1 MNLFSSKKDDKSE
14 SYLVCKPFNYGWIE
28 KRLSSQELDY
38 VWRCIENKKG
48 DYRQHLAGNIT
59 GSYELLDRGD
69 WFYTNTLSPLCIQYA
84 NQFHNLA
91 EEITFDGK
99 LKNRRH
105 PYLMAHWWVNY
116 QYQHE
121 FNPIHLHGSIYS
133 FVIWMKI
140 PFSYKEQCKKEFV
153 STSNNK
159 TVASFQFIYND
170 ILGKLTTHQIG
181 LEPED
186 EGRMLFFPSLLQHQ
200 VYPFYDCD
208 EPRISVSGNIGLNYN
223 KVV

>member
-1 MNLFSSKKDDKSE
+1 MNLFSSKKDDKSDG
-14 SYLVCKPFNYGWIE
+14 YFVCKPFNHGWID

-38 VWRCIENKKG
+38 VWRCIENKKN
-48 DYRQHLAGNIT
+48 DYRNRLAGNIT

-69 WFYTNTLSPLCIQYA
+69 WFFHNTLLPLCYEYA
-84 NQFHNLA
+84 KRFRNLGD
-91 EEITFDGK
+91 EESFTP
-99 LKNRRH
+99 NTH
-105 PYLMAHWWVNY
+105 PYYMPHWWVNY

-121 FNPIHLHGSIYS
+121 FNPIHLHHSIYS

-153 STSNNK
+153 SVSNNK

-170 ILGKLTTHQIG
+170 ILGKMRTHQIG

-186 EGRMLFFPSLLQHQ
+186 EGRILFFPSSLQHQ

-208 EPRISVSGNIGLNYN
+208 DPRISVSGNISLNYD
-223 KVV
+223 KVI

>member
-14 SYLVCKPFNYGWIE
+14 SYLVCKPFNHGWIE
-28 KRLSSQELDY
+28 KRLSSKELDY

-48 DYRQHLAGNIT
+48 DYREHLAGNIT

-69 WFYTNTLSPLCIQYA
+69 WFYTNTINPLCIEYA
-84 NQFHNLA
+84 KSFSNLGV
-91 EEITFDGK
+91 DGSG
-99 LKNRRH
+99 RRH
-105 PYLMAHWWVNY
+105 PYHMNQWWVNY

-121 FNPIHLHGSIYS
+121 FNPIHFHSSTYS

-140 PFSYKEQCKKEFV
+140 PVSYKEQCKKEIV
-153 STSNNK
+153 NASNNK

-186 EGRMLFFPSLLQHQ
+186 EGRMLFFPSTLQHQ

-208 EPRISVSGNIGLNYN
+208 EPRISVSGNVGLNHN
-223 KVV
+223 RVV

>member
-1 MNLFSSKKDDKSE
+1 MFSLKKDDKSE
-14 SYLVCKPFNYGWIE
+14 NYLVCKPFNHGWIE

-48 DYRQHLAGNIT
+48 DYRSNLAGNIT
-59 GSYELLDRGD
+59 GSYELRDIGD
-69 WFYTNTLSPLCIQYA
+69 WFYTNTISPLCIQYA
-84 NQFHNLA
+84 KQFHNLA

-99 LKNRRH
+99 LTNRRH
-105 PYLMAHWWVNY
+105 PFRMSHWWVNY

-133 FVIWMKI
+133 YVIWMKI
-140 PFSYKEQCKKEFV
+140 PYSYKEQCTKEFV
-153 STSNNK
+153 SASNNK
-159 TVASFQFIYND
+159 TVSSFQFLYND
-170 ILGKLTTHQIG
+170 ILGQLRTHVIN

-186 EGRMLFFPSLLQHQ
+186 EGRMLFFPSTLQHQ

-208 EPRISVSGNIGLNYN
+208 EPRISVSGNVGLNHN
-223 KVV
+223 RVV

>member
-14 SYLVCKPFNYGWIE
+14 SYLVCKPFNHGWIE
-28 KRLSSQELDY
+28 KRLSSKELDY

-48 DYRQHLAGNIT
+48 DYREHLAGNIT

-84 NQFHNLA
+84 KSFSNLGV
-91 EEITFDGK
+91 DGSG
-99 LKNRRH
+99 RRH
-105 PYLMAHWWVNY
+105 PYRMAHWWVNY
-116 QYQHE
+116 QYKHE
-121 FNPIHLHGSIYS
+121 FNPIHYHSSTYS

-140 PFSYKEQCKKEFV
+140 PVSYKEQCKKEIV
-153 STSNNK
+153 NASNNK

-170 ILGKLTTHQIG
+170 ILGKMRTHQIG

-186 EGRMLFFPSLLQHQ
+186 EGRILFFPSSLQHQ

-208 EPRISVSGNIGLNYN
+208 EPRISVSGNVGLNHN
-223 KVV
+223 RVV

>member
-14 SYLVCKPFNYGWIE
+14 SYLVCKPFNHGWIE
-28 KRLSSQELDY
+28 KRLSSKELDY

-48 DYRQHLAGNIT
+48 DYREHLAGNIT

-84 NQFHNLA
+84 KSFSNLGV
-91 EEITFDGK
+91 DGSG
-99 LKNRRH
+99 RRH
-105 PYLMAHWWVNY
+105 PYRMAHWWVNY
-116 QYQHE
+116 QYKHE
-121 FNPIHLHGSIYS
+121 FNPIHYHSSTYS

-140 PFSYKEQCKKEFV
+140 PVSYKEQCKKEIV
-153 STSNNK
+153 NASNNK

-170 ILGKLTTHQIG
+170 ILGKLTTNQIS

>member
-14 SYLVCKPFNYGWIE
+14 SYLVCKPFNHGWIE
-28 KRLSSQELDY
+28 KRLSSKELDY

-48 DYRQHLAGNIT
+48 DYREHLAGNIT

-84 NQFHNLA
+84 KSFSNLGV
-91 EEITFDGK
+91 DGSG
-99 LKNRRH
+99 RRH
-105 PYLMAHWWVNY
+105 PYRMAHWWVNY
-116 QYQHE
+116 QYKHE
-121 FNPIHLHGSIYS
+121 FNPIHYHSSTYS

-140 PFSYKEQCKKEFV
+140 PVSYKEQCKKEIV
-153 STSNNK
+153 NASNNK

-170 ILGKLTTHQIG
+170 ILGKLTTNQIS

-186 EGRMLFFPSLLQHQ
+186 EGRMLFFPSLLQHE

>member
-1 MNLFSSKKDDKSE
+1 MNLFSSKKDDKSDG
-14 SYLVCKPFNYGWIE
+14 YFVCKPFNHGWID

-38 VWRCIENKKG
+38 VWRCIGNKKG
-48 DYRQHLAGNIT
+48 EYRQYLAGNIT

-69 WFYTNTLSPLCIQYA
+69 WFYTNTISPLCIQYA
-84 NQFHNLA
+84 KSFSNLGV
-91 EEITFDGK
+91 DGSG
-99 LKNRRH
+99 RRH
-105 PYLMAHWWVNY
+105 PYHMNQWWVNY

-140 PFSYKEQCKKEFV
+140 PFSYKEQCKKEIV
-153 STSNNK
+153 NASNNK

-208 EPRISVSGNIGLNYN
+208 EPRISVSGNVRLNYN

>member
-1 MNLFSSKKDDKSE
+1 MNLFSSKKDDKSDG
-14 SYLVCKPFNYGWIE
+14 YCVCKPFNQGWIE

-48 DYRQHLAGNIT
+48 EYRQYLAGNIT

-84 NQFHNLA
+84 KSFSNLGV
-91 EEITFDGK
+91 DGSG
-99 LKNRRH
+99 RRH

-121 FNPIHLHGSIYS
+121 FNPIHYHSSTYS

-140 PFSYKEQCKKEFV
+140 PVSYKQQCKKEIV
-153 STSNNK
+153 NASNNK
-159 TVASFQFIYND
+159 NVSSFQFIYND
-170 ILGKLTTHQIG
+170 ILGKLTTNQIS

-208 EPRISVSGNIGLNYN
+208 EPRISVSGNISLNYD
-223 KVV
+223 KVI